1 MHRRHFLQLISMAA
15 AGLSACAANT
25 DPEPTPKP
33 AAPSTATPLP
43 VAPTTSAA
51 TAAPSPQPT
60 LAVRNATI
68 AAPTSTQ
75 SPDVIIIG
83 AGIAGLAA
91 AQKLMQRGE
100 RVLVL
105 EARDRIGGRLWTSNK
120 WADAPMDLGAS
131 WIHGVQGNPITALAK
146 QIGAKMARTS
156 YDAAIGYGPDG
167 KPLTDAQEAVI
178 ERYDK
183 AIRQALRTAQ
193 KQDPDQSVK
202 AVIEKA
208 LNVTKLPADAQR
220 AVSFVLNG
228 KLEQEY
234 GGSVAELSAHWYDD
248 SAEFDGEDELFLAG
262 YGAIA
267 THLAKNVPIETK
279 TQVRRIEWKRGEAS
293 VTTDGKTYRAEK
305 VLLTLPLG
313 VLKRGAVAFAPALPA
328 QKQKAIEALK
338 MGVLNKCYLRFP
350 KVFWESKYDWMEY
363 VSPKAGEWV
372 EWVSFARPTGL
383 PILLGFNA
391 ADAGRAIEALSDEKI
406 VASAM
411 QTLRTIFGR
420 NIPDPTD
427 FQITR
432 WNADPFAGGS
442 YSFNPVGAVPEMR
455 EHLAKPVDE
464 TLFFAGEATSR
475 KYFGTVHGAYLSGI
489 RAADEILAV

>member
-1 MHRRHFLQLISMAA
+1 MHRRHFLQLISVAA
-15 AGLSACAANT
+15 AGLSACAANN
-25 DPEPTPKP
+25 DPETPAK
-33 AAPSTATPLP
+33 PSTAPPP
-43 VAPTTSAA
+43 VAPATPTVAA
-51 TAAPSPQPT
+51 SPQPT
-60 LAVRNATI
+60 PALRNATNT
-68 AAPTSTQ
+68 APTPAATPTSAA

-100 RVLVL
+100 RVLLL

-131 WIHGVQGNPITALAK
+131 WIHGVDGNPITALAK

-167 KPLTDAQEAVI
+167 KPLTDAQEALI

-183 AIRQALRTAQ
+183 AIRQALRSAQ

-208 LNVTKLPADAQR
+208 LNVAKLPAEAQR
-220 AVSFVLNG
+220 AVNFVLNG

-248 SAEFDGEDELFLAG
+248 SAEFGGEDELFLAG

-293 VTTDGKTYRAEK
+293 VQTDGKTYAAEK
-305 VLLTLPLG
+305 VLVTLPLG
-313 VLKRGAVAFAPALPA
+313 VLKRGAVAFTPALPA
-328 QKQKAIEALK
+328 QKQKAIESLK

-350 KVFWESKYDWMEY
+350 KVFWESKYDWLEY

-391 ADAGRAIEALSDEKI
+391 ADAGRAIETLSDDKI

-442 YSFNPVGAVPEMR
+442 YSFNPVGALPEMR
-455 EHLAKPVDE
+455 EHLAKPVDD
-464 TLFFAGEATSR
+464 TLFFAGEATNR

-489 RAADEILAV
+489 RAADEILTT